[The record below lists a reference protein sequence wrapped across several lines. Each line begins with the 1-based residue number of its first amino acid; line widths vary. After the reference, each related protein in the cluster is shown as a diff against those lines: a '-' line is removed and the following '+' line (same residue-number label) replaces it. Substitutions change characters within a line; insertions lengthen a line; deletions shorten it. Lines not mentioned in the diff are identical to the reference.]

1 MMVSHGPDNWRKS
14 SRSTNTA
21 DCVEVALDSRAARV
35 RDTKARE
42 QGHLEVSAAAW
53 RSLTEQL

>member
-1 MMVSHGPDNWRKS
+1 MSVHRHSDTWRKS
-14 SRSTNTA
+14 SYSQQETA
-21 DCVEVALDSRAARV
+21 CVEVALDPQAARV

-42 QGHLEVSAAAW
+42 HGHLEVSPAAW